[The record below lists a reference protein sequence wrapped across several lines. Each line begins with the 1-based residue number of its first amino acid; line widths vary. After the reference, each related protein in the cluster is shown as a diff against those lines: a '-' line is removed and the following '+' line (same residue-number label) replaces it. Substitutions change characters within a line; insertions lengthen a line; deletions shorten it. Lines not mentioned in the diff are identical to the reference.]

1 MTYVRRA
8 DERGR
13 ANFGWLDSRHSFSFG
28 SYYDPDHMGVSALR
42 VINDDHV
49 APGAGFDTHGH
60 RDMEIISYVL
70 EGAVRH
76 EDSMGNQFVVP
87 AGEVQ
92 LMSAG
97 TGVMHS
103 EFNDSPDEPV
113 HFLQIWIEPREMGLK
128 PGYAQKKIEQK
139 GVLTPLVTADGR
151 EGSLV
156 INQDA
161 SLSRLKLGSG
171 ETFQFEGSNDVH
183 YLHVISGEVSVNGTA
198 FTPGDAVA
206 FYQGGALE
214 FEGVEETEA
223 LLFELPAH

>member
-8 DERGR
+8 EERGR
-13 ANFGWLDSRHSFSFG
+13 ANFGWLDSKHSFSFG
-28 SYYDPDHMGVSALR
+28 SYYDPEHMGVSVLR
-42 VINDDHV
+42 VINDDQV

-76 EDSMGNQFVVP
+76 EDSMGNQYVVP
-87 AGEVQ
+87 AGDVQ

-103 EFNDSPDEPV
+103 EFNDSSEEPV
-113 HFLQIWIEPREMGLK
+113 HFLQIWIEPRESGLK
-128 PGYAQKKIEQK
+128 PGYAQKRVEQN

-156 INQDA
+156 MNQDA
-161 SLSRLKLGSG
+161 SLSRLKLSAN
-171 ETFQFEGSNDVH
+171 EAYELASAPEVR
-183 YLHVISGEVSVNGTA
+183 YLHVVEGVLRVNDAEFG
-198 FTPGDAVA
+198 PGDAVA
-206 FYQGGALE
+206 FEPGMALSV
-214 FEGVEETEA
+214 EGKEDTEA
-223 LLFELPAH
+223 LLFELPVH